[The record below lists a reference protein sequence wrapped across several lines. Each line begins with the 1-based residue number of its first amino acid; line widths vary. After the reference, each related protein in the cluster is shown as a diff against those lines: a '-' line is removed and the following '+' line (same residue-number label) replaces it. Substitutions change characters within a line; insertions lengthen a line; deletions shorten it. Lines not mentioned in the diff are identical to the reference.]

1 MSITTHEQ
9 DYADLKRAYDL
20 LESPSLSI
28 QLASLIGAPIEKL
41 VDKLPEGA
49 HSKVQKVIEAAFEK
63 SMTVALGS
71 MNNEPR
77 EASPRM
83 HKALSALSGGVGGFF
98 GFAALLVELPISTTI
113 MMRAVMDIA
122 RSEGFDINDL
132 DTKRACLQVFTL
144 GGPGSKDDASETG
157 YYLSRGFTAQLANQL
172 SRELAGVAGKQ
183 VVDVGSNVVTRQLAA
198 QVGNL
203 SPVQISNTISKL
215 IQTVAER
222 FGVQITEKMALQAA
236 PVFGAVSGATLNVM
250 FTDFYQAMARGHFI
264 MMRLE
269 QKYGREPVYTAYTAL
284 KEKYEKK
291 AGQAGE
297 L

>member
-1 MSITTHEQ
+1 MNTIVNNEQ
-9 DYADLKRAYDL
+9 DYADLKRAYEL

-28 QLASLIGAPIEKL
+28 QLANMVGAPIEKL
-41 VDKLPEGA
+41 VEKLPEGA
-49 HSKVQKVIEAAFEK
+49 HAKIQKVIEAAFEK
-63 SMTVALGS
+63 SISLALGS
-71 MNNEPR
+71 MKNEQR
-77 EASPRM
+77 EASPKM

-98 GFAALLVELPISTTI
+98 GVAALLVELPLSTTI

-144 GGPGSKDDASETG
+144 GGPSSKDDAAETG

-172 SRELAGVAGKQ
+172 SRELSSLAGKQ
-183 VVDVGSNVVTRQLAA
+183 VVDAGSNVVTKQLAV

-215 IQTVAER
+215 LQTVAER

-269 QKYGREPVYTAYTAL
+269 NKYGRDEVYTEYTAL
-284 KEKYEKK
+284 KEKYGKK
-291 AGQAGE
+291 ADSA
-297 L
+297 